1 MIIPFKDKFPVYD
14 ESVFIAANASVIGDV
29 ILGRETSVWFNAVI
43 RGDVNFIRIGERTNI
58 QDGSVLHVT
67 HDKYSLHIGNDVTI
81 GHNAVVHGCTIK
93 DRVLIGMGSVLLDD
107 STVNSDCLIAAGSLI
122 KENFIVP
129 EGVLA
134 AGVPAKIIR
143 DLNVEEIAKIR
154 QSAQNY
160 IAYAQDYILSDT
172 FSR

>member
-14 ESVFIAANASVIGDV
+14 ETVFIAANASVIGDV

-43 RGDVNFIRIGERTNI
+43 RGDVNSIRIGERTNI

-107 STVNSDCLIAAGSLI
+107 STVNSNSLIAAGSLI

-143 DLNVEEIAKIR
+143 DLNAEEIAKIR

-172 FSR
+172 SSL